1 MKKGEDTSMVA
12 KRLSGQDLGYP
23 CAITRRYTSSTQS
36 RDALRVHPR
45 TRHPLTPP
53 VLFPSSHHPF
63 PIVLSLPPPTNSYNY
78 VHVPIYNPPS
88 SSTLLPSN
96 KVQHVSR
103 CFDTAS
109 FSFLPSLSSS
119 SRDRL
124 EKNEGKVWGPDRYL
138 YFSLI

>member
-1 MKKGEDTSMVA
+1 MKKGEDISMVA

-53 VLFPSSHHPF
+53 LLFPSSHHPF
-63 PIVLSLPPPTNSYNY
+63 PVVLSLPPPTNSYNY
-78 VHVPIYNPPS
+78 VHVPIYNLPS
-88 SSTLLPSN
+88 SFSTLLPSN

-119 SRDRL
+119 SR
-124 EKNEGKVWGPDRYL
+124 EKRGK
-138 YFSLI
+138 SLGTG

>member
-1 MKKGEDTSMVA
+1 MVA

-53 VLFPSSHHPF
+53 LLFPSSHHPF
-63 PIVLSLPPPTNSYNY
+63 PVVLSLPPPTNSYNY

-88 SSTLLPSN
+88 SSTLLEQILHRTKYSTFPD
-96 KVQHVSR
+96 VSIPR
-103 CFDTAS
+103 
-109 FSFLPSLSSS
+109 LSLSFPLFPP
-119 SRDRL
+119 RL
-124 EKNEGKVWGPDRYL
+124 EIASRKTREKFGDRIDI
-138 YFSLI
+138 FISL

>member
-53 VLFPSSHHPF
+53 LLFPSSHHPF

-96 KVQHVSR
+96 KVQHMPMFRYRV
-103 CFDTAS
+103 FLFPS
-109 FSFLPSLSSS
+109 FSFLLVSRSPREKRGKSL
-119 SRDRL
+119 
-124 EKNEGKVWGPDRYL
+124 GTG
-138 YFSLI
+138 

>member
-1 MKKGEDTSMVA
+1 MKKGEDTSMVT

-53 VLFPSSHHPF
+53 LLFPSSHHPF
-63 PIVLSLPPPTNSYNY
+63 PVVLSLPPPTNSYNY

-88 SSTLLPSN
+88 IEQSTARFPMFRYR
-96 KVQHVSR
+96 V
-103 CFDTAS
+103 
-109 FSFLPSLSSS
+109 FLFPSLSFLLV
-119 SRDRL
+119 SRKTREKFGDRI
-124 EKNEGKVWGPDRYL
+124 DI
-138 YFSLI
+138 FISL